1 MNLSHNNQKGF
12 TLLEL
17 LIVIGIL
24 AILSTTMVLI
34 INPAELLRRAR
45 DSQRISDL
53 ATLKTAIGYYITNA
67 STPYLGGANTNS
79 TCNGG
84 GGTKTMW
91 ATTSGVSATGWTA
104 WTYSSSTLQKTDGT
118 GWVPIN
124 FNSLTGGSPIGALP
138 IDPANS
144 SATANPSLYY
154 VYTCDATNLTFEIDA
169 NMESA
174 YYRNGGTGDVEST
187 DGGDNPYLF
196 EVGTVLT
203 DTNVMPNATS
213 TNFFPGA

>member
-1 MNLSHNNQKGF
+1 MSQQKGF

-53 ATLKTAIGYYITNA
+53 STLKTAIGYYITNT
-67 STPYLGGANTNS
+67 SEPYLGGASTNS
-79 TCNGG
+79 TCYNGG
-84 GGTKTMW
+84 GTLTMW
-91 ATTSGVSATGWTA
+91 ATTSGVSASGFTA
-104 WTYSSSTLQKTDGT
+104 WTYSTTTLQKTNGT

-124 FNSLTGGSPIGALP
+124 FDGLIGGSPIGSLP
-138 IDPANS
+138 IDPTNS

-154 VYTCDATNLTFEIDA
+154 VYTCEATNLTFEIDA

-174 YYRNGGTGDVEST
+174 YYKTGGPGDVEST
-187 DGGDNPYLF
+187 DGGDNNYLY

-203 DTNVMPNATS
+203 NSSVMPASTS
-213 TNFFPGA
+213 TNFFPNAN

>member
-1 MNLSHNNQKGF
+1 MDQNNYQKGF

-53 ATLKTAIGYYITNA
+53 STLKTAIGYYLTNA
-67 STPYLGGANTNS
+67 SPAYLGGTSTNA

-91 ATTSGVSATGWTA
+91 STSNGVTATGWTA
-104 WTYSSSTLQKTDGT
+104 WSYNTSTLQKVDGT

-124 FNSLTGGSPIGALP
+124 FSSLTGGSPIGSLP
-138 IDPANS
+138 IDPINS

-154 VYTCDATNLTFEIDA
+154 VYTCDATNLTFEINA
-169 NMESA
+169 NMESS
-174 YYRNGGTGDVEST
+174 YYKYGGPGDVESK
-187 DGGDNPYLF
+187 DGGDNDYLY
-196 EVGTVLT
+196 EVGTILT
-203 DTNVMPNATS
+203 DTNVMPNSTS
-213 TNFFPGA
+213 TNFFPNAN